1 MSLMSKPAAVLD
13 ALKARHDKIEN
24 ALKKLPLAD
33 EKRKALEKKIRDLI
47 QRMHLEV
54 MRLYKR
60 IPFDAGQKL
69 QEARRQAAKIAQK
82 YLTEGETFVKMF
94 GEDAAIDDAIKRL
107 EKKAA
112 ETAARDPEL
121 FDDIDRGNPS
131 ESCFASSL
139 KLADA
144 IRQKKLAALKA
155 KKKALEESARMKLA
169 EELKKA
175 KDEVAR
181 LKQAAFKAGEDAYNH
196 ADKLQHELAQE
207 LAKAKAKADQ
217 LQKEFEAHRAE
228 IMAIYREIR
237 SLVKDIEDMEKAVKS
252 LVPG

>member
-13 ALKARHDKIEN
+13 ALQARHDKIEN
-24 ALKKLPLAD
+24 GLKKLPLTA
-33 EKRKALEKKIRDLI
+33 EQRKALEKKIRDLI
-47 QRMHLEV
+47 ERMHLEA

-69 QEARRQAAKIAQK
+69 QEARQKAAGIAQK
-82 YLTEGETFVKMF
+82 YLTEGALWIK
-94 GEDAAIDDAIKRL
+94 AAGADDAINEAIKKL
-107 EKKAA
+107 EKKVAD
-112 ETAARDPEL
+112 TAARDPEL

-131 ESCFASSL
+131 ETCFDKSL

-155 KKKALEESARMKLA
+155 KKKALEQSAQMKLA
-169 EELKKA
+169 EELAKA
-175 KDEVAR
+175 RDEVAR

-228 IMAIYREIR
+228 ILAIYREIR
-237 SLVKDIEDMEKAVKS
+237 SIVKEIEEMEKAVKS

>member
-1 MSLMSKPAAVLD
+1 MSLLSKPAAVLD
-13 ALKARHDKIEN
+13 ALQARHDKIEN

-82 YLTEGETFVKMF
+82 YLTGGETFVKMF

-175 KDEVAR
+175 KDEVAK